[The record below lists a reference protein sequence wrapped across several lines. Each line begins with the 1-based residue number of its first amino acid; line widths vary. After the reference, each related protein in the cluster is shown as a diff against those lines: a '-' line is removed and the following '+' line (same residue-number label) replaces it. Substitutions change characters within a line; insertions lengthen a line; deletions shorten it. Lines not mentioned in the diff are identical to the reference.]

1 MFVVTP
7 SIVLT
12 DCVEAELAV
21 MVVTGGASLVSEDA
35 VVEVTVG
42 KLVIDPGSAV
52 VVVVADTSLVAELVP
67 ELADVEMLDS
77 GPVAETVDVLSVLE
91 VSDVDIPT
99 GIVAFEGVSVED
111 AELPVSRVPAEETEM
126 FAGGVLVDRAS
137 LVVLMT
143 VVELFVKELSPLEIE
158 SELRPEEEEIKVP
171 FGAKTGVETLGVAIA
186 VTALEVTADEVL
198 FQTVVESVV
207 EIVVL
212 IKLELEVELQ
222 PVLLELAYAVVFH
235 DAIDWPE
242 AKVENVPRRQKRSE
256 IWDAIAPR
264 IKMSV
269 DIFRVKK
276 ERNGTLVL
284 NQSEGQTKRA

>member
-1 MFVVTP
+1 MTS

-111 AELPVSRVPAEETEM
+111 AELPVSRVPVEETEM

-222 PVLLELAYAVVFH
+222 PVLLELAYVVVFH

-242 AKVENVPRRQKRSE
+242 AKVENVPRRQKRNE

-276 ERNGTLVL
+276 GRNGTLVL

>member
-1 MFVVTP
+1 MTS

-111 AELPVSRVPAEETEM
+111 AELPVSRVPVEETEM

-222 PVLLELAYAVVFH
+222 PVLLELAYAVVFQ

-242 AKVENVPRRQKRSE
+242 AKVENVPRRQKRNE

-276 ERNGTLVL
+276 GRNGTLVL

>member
-1 MFVVTP
+1 MFVVTS

-111 AELPVSRVPAEETEM
+111 AELPVSRVPVEETEM

-222 PVLLELAYAVVFH
+222 PVLLELAYVVVFH

-242 AKVENVPRRQKRSE
+242 AKVENVPRRQKRNE

-276 ERNGTLVL
+276 GRNGTLVL